1 MGTDPILQE
10 KLQHL
15 ETMISKMMCATLK
28 QEPSTSVYINIQK
41 KPEGEHVSF
50 FLLKT
55 FAKQFGC
62 SEEQLTQ
69 YLKKYSTHVLQ
80 PFTLD
85 EYQTL
90 LGEYI
95 IKRQQERPERTDI
108 KDIILTDEGIDYFCI
123 MEKIL
128 EKQKKNAVFLLFD
141 HIDSL
146 TRNEQ
151 QQINNLIAT
160 R

>member
-1 MGTDPILQE
+1 
-10 KLQHL
+10 
-15 ETMISKMMCATLK
+15 
-28 QEPSTSVYINIQK
+28 
-41 KPEGEHVSF
+41 
-50 FLLKT
+50 LKT

-62 SEEQLTQ
+62 SEEQLIQ
-69 YLKKYSTHVLQ
+69 YLKEYSTHVFQ
-80 PFTLD
+80 PSTLD

-90 LGEYI
+90 LLEYI
-95 IKRQQERPERTDI
+95 TKRQQERPERTDI
-108 KDIILTDEGIDYFCI
+108 KDIIFTDEGIDYFCI

-128 EKQKKNAVFLLFD
+128 EQQKKNAVFLLFD

-146 TRNEQ
+146 MENEQ